1 MKWFLRIGLPLILV
15 VVVAFLGISVFL
27 GHSMTSIKRVPIE
40 GNPALLGL
48 SYEEVSFP
56 SIDDGLILYGWY
68 LPVQDSEPVII
79 MIHGADGNRA
89 DPSIGMLD
97 IASGLLEH
105 GYNVLMFDLRGHGE
119 SEGNRMS
126 AGFYEK
132 RDLLGAVDY
141 VKGLG
146 FERIGVLGFSA
157 GASTALIGTAE
168 SDDIDAVVADS
179 SFADLKDMM
188 EPEFSRRT
196 KFPKFFLGPLLFMVK
211 IMYGVDFNAVKP
223 VEAVA
228 GIEPRPILFIHGE
241 LDDTV
246 PLEHAYRLRDA
257 SQSPE
262 SQLWVVPGA
271 GHVRAYITRPE
282 EYISRVTAFFDGV
295 LR

>member
-1 MKWFLRIGLPLILV
+1 MKWFLRIGLPLIIV

-27 GHSMTSIKRVPIE
+27 GHSMTTVERVPIE

-56 SIDDGLILYGWY
+56 SIDDDLTLHGWY
-68 LPVQDSEPVII
+68 LPVQDSESVII

-89 DPSIGMLD
+89 DSSIGMLE
-97 IASGLLEH
+97 IASGLVEH

-141 VKGLG
+141 VKGRG
-146 FERIGVLGFSA
+146 FERIGVLGFSV
-157 GASTALIGTAE
+157 GAATALTGTAE
-168 SDDIDAVVADS
+168 NDDVDAVVADS
-179 SFADLKDMM
+179 SFADLKEMM
-188 EPEFSRRT
+188 DPEFSKRT

-211 IMYGVDFNAVKP
+211 IMYGVDFNAIKP
-223 VEAVA
+223 VESVPR
-228 GIEPRPILFIHGE
+228 IEPRPILFIHGE
-241 LDDTV
+241 LDETV
-246 PLEHAYRLRDA
+246 PLEHAYRLRAA
-257 SQSPE
+257 SQNPE
-262 SQLWVVPGA
+262 SQLWVVPEA
-271 GHVRAYITRPE
+271 GHVRAYITHPE
-282 EYISRVTAFFDGV
+282 EYISRITAFFDGV